1 MKERVKHWVE
11 QENVSS
17 CECCPSYRYV
27 VQSNKADS
35 LFVSFSAEEAD
46 AECDRLK
53 NLQEGLPQ
61 KPPVTYTKAQNDL
74 SREIIDKILAERK

>member
-1 MKERVKHWVE
+1 MKERVKYWVE

-46 AECDRLK
+46 AECDRLE
-53 NLQEGLPQ
+53 NLYE
-61 KPPVTYTKAQNDL
+61 
-74 SREIIDKILAERK
+74 

>member
-1 MKERVKHWVE
+1 MEERLVYWVE

-35 LFVSFSAEEAD
+35 LFVSSSSEEAD
-46 AECDRLK
+46 AECDRL
-53 NLQEGLPQ
+53 E
-61 KPPVTYTKAQNDL
+61 NDA
-74 SREIIDKILAERK
+74 KH

>member
-1 MKERVKHWVE
+1 MKERVVYWVE

-35 LFVSFSAEEAD
+35 LFVSFSSEEAD
-46 AECDRLK
+46 AECDRL
-53 NLQEGLPQ
+53 E
-61 KPPVTYTKAQNDL
+61 NDA
-74 SREIIDKILAERK
+74 KH